1 MYISTYC
8 QRQTNTL
15 LLISQLHIIAILLIL
30 DIDAAL
36 MKVMAINANSSNS
49 SPKTFYPTCCFDDD
63 GGQKSQKW
71 PLRVWD
77 QTMWPT
83 STLNHLLTP
92 CGFSPVYFWQAATAA
107 PTRLNNSSDENS
119 AMISDSISVTCNP
132 GKHGFHRNR
141 ITGRRRSLR

>member
-1 MYISTYC
+1 M
-8 QRQTNTL
+8 
-15 LLISQLHIIAILLIL
+15 LLIL

-36 MKVMAINANSSNS
+36 MQVMAINNQIVQIVLLKDFILLVVLMMMVDRKVKNYLYVFG
-49 SPKTFYPTCCFDDD
+49 TRRC
-63 GGQKSQKW
+63 
-71 PLRVWD
+71 
-77 QTMWPT
+77 PT

-132 GKHGFHRNR
+132 GKHAFHRNR
-141 ITGRRRSLR
+141 ITGRQRSLR